1 MARYGIKINSWD
13 GGLNTKVSPEQGA
26 PNESPALY
34 NVDFDDIGAVETRHG
49 RTFFDSLGTSQIGL
63 LRGVTTDTYGSQLF
77 AVCDGTCYYGSD
89 PDATSDMDMA
99 INGAGVFATNT
110 QVFSEE
116 QSNYMFMSDGASS
129 MYKWDGSVVT
139 SWSLPSPSQL
149 PEPTHYAGGEASYPG
164 DATYILTYENSLG
177 TETLASAVRVADD
190 TNGSP
195 GDYGLQ
201 FVLTNPTSAQGVAYL
216 NVYRKLSSA
225 SDGYYY
231 RLTSQTY
238 TGATD
243 ATIIDDFSDDL
254 LLNPVY
260 SVTVDPTPADTWDV
274 FATHMGYMFASGS
287 LHPTWLYYSD
297 INEPTS
303 WSGAQLIRIG
313 DGDGYPIK
321 AVAPLGNG
329 LVIAKDNGYG
339 EGSVWYLYTPDGNP
353 VNWSATQMKMG
364 YGSAARKAL
373 PKFARYRMLINKAG
387 IYDLE
392 EGSVGDILS
401 NPLSFNIEPDI
412 KALQDSALHNSVAV
426 QHQNKVYI
434 SVPGAGHSTNNTM
447 YVYDYVR
454 GRQEVSKQSGAWSRW
469 DECEFSDLT
478 VFRGDLFAGDYN
490 GYVYKLN
497 VGYHDSGG
505 TSETAISSYIQ
516 TMSIFGMPEHADNVK
531 VWRHAWVTLE
541 TPGEWLVSVTYAD
554 DLYSSSGTT
563 KTISVSPEASY
574 WGVDSWGTGTWG
586 RETLRKVFRLDLAN
600 MVSKKIQLK
609 FSTAVAD
616 TYYKLYDMM
625 LEYNLRGIR

>member
-1 MARYGIKINSWD
+1 
-13 GGLNTKVSPEQGA
+13 
-26 PNESPALY
+26 
-34 NVDFDDIGAVETRHG
+34 
-49 RTFFDSLGTSQIGL
+49 
-63 LRGVTTDTYGSQLF
+63 
-77 AVCDGTCYYGSD
+77 
-89 PDATSDMDMA
+89 
-99 INGAGVFATNT
+99 
-110 QVFSEE
+110 
-116 QSNYMFMSDGASS
+116 
-129 MYKWDGSVVT
+129 
-139 SWSLPSPSQL
+139 
-149 PEPTHYAGGEASYPG
+149 
-164 DATYILTYENSLG
+164 
-177 TETLASAVRVADD
+177 
-190 TNGSP
+190 
-195 GDYGLQ
+195 
-201 FVLTNPTSAQGVAYL
+201 
-216 NVYRKLSSA
+216 
-225 SDGYYY
+225 
-231 RLTSQTY
+231 
-238 TGATD
+238 
-243 ATIIDDFSDDL
+243 
-254 LLNPVY
+254 
-260 SVTVDPTPADTWDV
+260 
-274 FATHMGYMFASGS
+274 
-287 LHPTWLYYSD
+287 
-297 INEPTS
+297 
-303 WSGAQLIRIG
+303 
-313 DGDGYPIK
+313 
-321 AVAPLGNG
+321 
-329 LVIAKDNGYG
+329 
-339 EGSVWYLYTPDGNP
+339 
-353 VNWSATQMKMG
+353 MKMG

-497 VGYHDSGG
+497 VGYHDSDG